1 MLMHMPA
8 IAGKSICQGGI
19 CRGISATGHGVC
31 HGIENV
37 LSEVSYMSIL
47 QMTPGFGDKAF
58 FQGFGN
64 VGLYSIAYLHRV
76 GAKFVDGGE
85 VDGSIWNS
93 DGMTQR
99 N

>member
-1 MLMHMPA
+1 MPAPLGPEILMHMPA
-8 IAGKSICQGGI
+8 ITGKSICQSGI

-31 HGIENV
+31 HGIENF

-47 QMTPGFGDKAF
+47 QRLRACGDKAF

-76 GAKFVDGGE
+76 GA
-85 VDGSIWNS
+85 
-93 DGMTQR
+93 
-99 N
+99 

>member
-1 MLMHMPA
+1 MHMPA
-8 IAGKSICQGGI
+8 ITGKSICQSGI

-31 HGIENV
+31 HGIENF

-64 VGLYSIAYLHRV
+64 VGLYAIAYLHHV
-76 GAKFVDGGE
+76 GAKCVDGGE
-85 VDGSIWNS
+85 VDGSI
-93 DGMTQR
+93 
-99 N
+99 